1 MGTKTETA
9 DIISM
14 RHIYKGY
21 MLGEE
26 KVEVLHDVCFR
37 VKKGEFV
44 AILGP
49 SGSGKTTLMNIIGC
63 MDVLDEGEYY
73 LDGQPVHEITRDT
86 NRGGAYHGVHAGMRA
101 LLQRGERQRKEK
113 LLNDVRNR
121 EIGFIFQNY
130 QLIPTYDIL
139 QNIIM
144 PLIVRGMT
152 TKEAE
157 EKCLDTIR
165 LLGIDH
171 RLKHKP
177 SELSGGQKQR
187 VSIARALVGEP
198 ALLLAD
204 EPTGALDSGSG
215 RDVLRLFKE
224 LNDMGHTIVM
234 ITHDRNVAR
243 AAGRIVHI
251 IDGRLEES
259 LPDGASDRDAGF
271 LSQKDV
277 PQKTAT

>member
-1 MGTKTETA
+1 MEQNV
-9 DIISM
+9 IIDM
-14 RHIYKGY
+14 KKINKGY
-21 MLGEE
+21 MLGME
-26 KVEVLHDVCFR
+26 KVPVLKDVDFK
-37 VKKGEFV
+37 VDKGEFV

-63 MDVLDEGEYY
+63 MDIADSGEYY
-73 LDGQPVHEITRDT
+73 LEGQPIHT
-86 NRGGAYHGVHAGMRA
+86 M
-101 LLQRGERQRKEK
+101 QERE
-113 LLNDVRNR
+113 LGNIRNK

-157 EKCLDTIR
+157 EKCLPIIEM
-165 LLGIDH
+165 LGIGH

-204 EPTGALDSGSG
+204 EPTGALDTSSGK
-215 RDVLRLFKE
+215 DVLALFSKLHE
-224 LNDMGHTIVM
+224 LGHTIVM
-234 ITHDRNVAR
+234 ITHDLNVAKS
-243 AAGRIVHI
+243 AERIVHI
-251 IDGRLEES
+251 VDGCL
-259 LPDGASDRDAGF
+259 D
-271 LSQKDV
+271 
-277 PQKTAT
+277 